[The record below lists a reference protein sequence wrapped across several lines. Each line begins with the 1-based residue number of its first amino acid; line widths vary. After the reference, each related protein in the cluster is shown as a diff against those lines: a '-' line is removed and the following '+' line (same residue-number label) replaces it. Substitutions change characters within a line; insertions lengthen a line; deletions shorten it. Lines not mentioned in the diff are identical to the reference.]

1 MFFPSAVAILMKGVR
16 PAKPGRTSMRIAGQ
30 RYLAFT
36 SKPIARSPICFV
48 EHMGDYAVWG
58 HMLRR

>member
-1 MFFPSAVAILMKGVR
+1 MFLPSAVVVPMKGAR
-16 PAKPGRTSMRIAGQ
+16 PAKPGRASTRIGPQ